1 MAGSD
6 GNWFNNLVDS
16 FGKGLS
22 EAGSDAV
29 DYFTSPEGIMRL
41 GSYGLSYLGNKSGLT
56 QPVIPPS
63 GYQGGIP
70 SLQAVRTQVP
80 QAAGAEMTDGS
91 VRPMGTP
98 ASTGLEALSEP
109 QPTGRQVQMMY
120 DPNRR
125 PGSAGRRYFTNT
137 QYVDKDDPTAIS
149 AAQERMTSEAAQ
161 LAEQNIRNPAR
172 QSRSIPRGMSGGGLA
187 ALRNGGYLSG
197 STDGMADKVPATI
210 ENSQPAAL
218 SDGEFVIPADVVS
231 HLGNGNS
238 DAGARVL
245 QQMMA
250 RVRKERTGDSKQGKE
265 IKPIKM
271 LPA

>member
-1 MAGSD
+1 MAGGD
-6 GNWFNNLVDS
+6 WFTDLVDG

-22 EAGSDAV
+22 EVGSTAANYV
-29 DYFTSPEGIMRL
+29 TSPEGIIRL
-41 GSYGLSYLGNKSGLT
+41 GSAGLSYLGNNSSKG
-56 QPVIPPS
+56 QAVIPPS

-70 SLQAVRTQVP
+70 ALRAVRTQVP
-80 QAAGAEMTDGS
+80 QAFGAEMTDGS

-109 QPTGRQVQMMY
+109 QTTGRQVQMMY

-137 QYVDKDDPTAIS
+137 QYVTEDEDIDV
-149 AAQERMTSEAAQ
+149 AQTRMEEQAAQ
-161 LAEQNIRNPAR
+161 LAEQNVRNPAR

-187 ALRNGGYLSG
+187 ALSNGGYLSG

-238 DAGARVL
+238 DAGAQVL